1 MPSSSVPLHCSYSS
15 WILQKTTDAHCQHL
29 PRPCLRWSYKMP
41 QLWFTLLIRISAFRK
56 MTDFNDKWHLFPLQ
70 NYFVFLLP
78 YRDVHSLSLLSIFF
92 TFFSTFHTMS
102 MSLIVQFLH
111 LHITNLQ
118 VTDHAVPQDKEWE
131 YLEPPRH

>member
-41 QLWFTLLIRISAFRK
+41 QLWFTLLIHISAFRK

-78 YRDVHSLSLLSIFF
+78 YRDVHSLSLLNKYIFHL
-92 TFFSTFHTMS
+92 FFYFSYYEHEPN
-102 MSLIVQFLH
+102 SLVSSSSH
-111 LHITNLQ
+111 NKPTGN
-118 VTDHAVPQDKEWE
+118 
-131 YLEPPRH
+131 